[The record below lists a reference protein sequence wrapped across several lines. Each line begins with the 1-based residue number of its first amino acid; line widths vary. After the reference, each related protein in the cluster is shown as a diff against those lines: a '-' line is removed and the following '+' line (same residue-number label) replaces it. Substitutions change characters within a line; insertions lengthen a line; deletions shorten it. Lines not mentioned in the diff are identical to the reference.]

1 MHTATVRDLRN
12 RYSGLLNWIGSGEE
26 VLITRRGKAIARLV
40 PASEEPRVGA
50 DWSRS
55 PIMES
60 GRKTGKRLTAARS
73 RELLRDAGGS
83 W

>member
-12 RYSGLLNWIGSGEE
+12 RYSGLLKWIGSGEE
-26 VLITRRGKAIARLV
+26 VLITRRGKAIARLI
-40 PASEEPRVGA
+40 PASEEPREAA

-55 PIMES
+55 PIMGS
-60 GRKTGKRLTAARS
+60 SRRTSKKLTSAHS
-73 RELLRDAGGS
+73 RELIRDSGGS

>member
-1 MHTATVRDLRN
+1 MNTATVRDLRN
-12 RYSGLLNWIGSGEE
+12 RYSDILKWIGSGEE
-26 VLITRRGKAIARLV
+26 VLITRRGSVVARLV
-40 PASEEPRVGA
+40 PAYPEAQVVA

-73 RELLRDAGGS
+73 RELIRDSGGS

>member
-12 RYSGLLNWIGSGEE
+12 RYSGLLKWIGSGEE
-26 VLITRRGKAIARLV
+26 VLITRRGKTVARLV
-40 PASEEPRVGA
+40 PVSDESKGSV

-55 PIMES
+55 PVMAS
-60 GRKTGKRLTAARS
+60 GRRKMKKLSAARS
-73 RELLRDAGGS
+73 RELIKEAGGS